1 MLRHLSQWVRPWI
14 RVLLALVSL
23 WPALGLGVDKG
34 RVEDEPDEPKKKR
47 PLIEGYEPNY
57 LGYTW
62 QEDDV
67 SFIDIGISLK
77 YPLLPDHFA
86 RWRGCEVSHEK
97 LDPECAGRWRAYLT
111 FTGRSG
117 FYAFSRDSG
126 PVIAKTFN
134 PKLLL
139 RWTPRIR
146 DARTFASTTRGDQQE
161 YWRYVD
167 LAYAHE
173 SNGQS
178 IDTPE
183 EYFVE
188 RRQSSDPRFALD
200 KVSRGW
206 DYVQVVVKQSILTAE
221 EDTGHRVAAFLDL
234 KYFMPNGLFQGTPEE
249 YHSWENDPDAKRR
262 RAVNGIAATVEYEMS
277 KTLCYGRD
285 CRNDTFSDPRVL
297 VKYETGYDP
306 LLKYSTVRIELG
318 VTFIELPIAIWYQNG
333 YNNSLARYYE
343 KSSAVGIELRIA
355 E

>member
-1 MLRHLSQWVRPWI
+1 MLRHLSQCVRPWI
-14 RVLLALVSL
+14 RVLLAPALL
-23 WPALGLGVDKG
+23 WPAFCLGVDKG
-34 RVEDEPDEPKKKR
+34 SVDEPEAKK

-86 RWRGCEVSHEK
+86 RWRGCARSGQMDLK
-97 LDPECAGRWRAYLT
+97 CAGRYRAYLT

-139 RWTPRIR
+139 RYTPDIEDVRE
-146 DARTFASTTRGDQQE
+146 FQSSTRGVQKE
-161 YWRYVD
+161 YSNYVD

-188 RRQSSDPRFALD
+188 RRQSDDPRFALD
-200 KVSRGW
+200 KISRGW
-206 DYVQVVVKQSILTAE
+206 DYVQVVAKHSILT
-221 EDTGHRVAAFLDL
+221 DTGHRVATFLDL
-234 KYFMPNGLFQGTPEE
+234 KYFLPDGVFQGTPEE
-249 YHSWENDPDAKRR
+249 YHTWENDPDAKRR
-262 RAVNGIAATVEYEMS
+262 RAVNGVATTVEYELS
-277 KTLCYGRD
+277 TKLCCGRD
-285 CRNDTFSDPRVL
+285 DDRRKVFTDPRVL
-297 VKYETGYDP
+297 LKYETGYDP
-306 LLKYSTVRIELG
+306 LLKYTTVRVELG
-318 VTFIELPIAIWYQNG
+318 VTFIELPISIWYQNG